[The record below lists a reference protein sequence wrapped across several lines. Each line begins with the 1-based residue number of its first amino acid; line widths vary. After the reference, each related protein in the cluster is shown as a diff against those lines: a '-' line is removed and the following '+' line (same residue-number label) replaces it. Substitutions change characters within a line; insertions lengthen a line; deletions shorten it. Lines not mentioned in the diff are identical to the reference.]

1 MGFNMITAK
10 EAAEK
15 WGVTPRRVQDLCKR
29 GEIKG
34 ASQFQRVWM
43 VPADAKYPD
52 IQKAKKKAERNQP
65 LPRKTPF
72 LYMTDLYSVPG
83 SADAVA
89 ESLSYNR
96 EAQVLFRSEVAYSRG
111 EIEKVYE
118 NANYLLKKH
127 SGFYAILAGGM
138 QLALCAIWKGDID
151 MWRKAKVHIAE
162 AKAKDDRERDIIT
175 LSITAVDS
183 MLYDIASF
191 PDWFRIGC
199 FEPIHPDAMP
209 AAKVFYAKYLYA
221 GVYAIA
227 TKQTQQMDG
236 IQGLALMGLLPST
249 VEPMISWAMSDKT
262 LISEIYLRLTCA
274 VMYRVS
280 GKDKEAIRHIDR
292 AIALALPDRLYGL
305 LAEYV
310 RTLGPLLEQRICLVD
325 AEVWDQVQKLYT
337 VYNSGWTK
345 LRGAVVGREMLTG
358 LSPRQR
364 EIFKLA
370 ALGMKNHEIAQK
382 LNVSVAIVKH
392 DFEIFFEE
400 HDIDREKLAAYL

>member
-1 MGFNMITAK
+1 MSMNMITAK

-43 VPADAKYPD
+43 VPADAEYPD
-52 IQKAKKKAERNQP
+52 KKKAKEIAKQDQP

-83 SADAVA
+83 SADEVA
-89 ESLSYNR
+89 ESLSYNY
-96 EAQVLFRSEVAYSRG
+96 EAQVLFEAEVAYSRG
-111 EIEKVYE
+111 EIDKVYE
-118 NANYLLKKH
+118 QANYLLKKH
-127 SGFYAILAGGM
+127 SGFYAILSAGM
-138 QLALCAIWKGDID
+138 LLALCAIWKGDID

-162 AKAKDDRERDIIT
+162 AKAKDDRERDIVT
-175 LSITAVDS
+175 LAITAVDS
-183 MLYDIASF
+183 MLYDIESF

-199 FEPIHPDAMP
+199 FEPIHRDAMP

-227 TKQTQQMDG
+227 TKQTKQMEG
-236 IQGLALMGLLPST
+236 IQGLALMGLLPCT

-262 LISEIYLRLTCA
+262 LISELYLRLTCA
-274 VMYRVS
+274 VMYHVS
-280 GKDKEAIRHIDR
+280 GNDAQAARHIDR
-292 AIALALPDRLYGL
+292 AIALALPDKLYGL

-310 RTLGPLLEQRICLVD
+310 RTLGTLLEQRICLVD
-325 AEVWDQVQKLYT
+325 AEIWDKVHKLYT
-337 VYNSGWTK
+337 VYNTGWTK
-345 LRGAVVGREMLTG
+345 LRGTVVGREMLTG

-370 ALGMKNHEIAQK
+370 ALGMKNHEIAKK
-382 LNVSVAIVKH
+382 LNLSVGIVKH